1 MEQAKRPTPAYEGGQ
16 IIMMRSMFAGVA
28 GLRNHQLRLDVIGA
42 NIANVNT
49 VGFKRSRV
57 TFKDTMYQQMQGA
70 AAPRDN
76 RGGINPMQVGLGMQV
91 ASADVIHTS
100 SSPQSTGKTTDLCIQ
115 GDGYFIT
122 GDGLNRY
129 YTRAGTFDF
138 DPTGNYYNM
147 SNGQL
152 VMGYMADLETG
163 LINST
168 SDPVPIK
175 ITGDYQ
181 ISAPK
186 ATEKTT
192 LTGNIDLSLD
202 QKVLP
207 KSMTKTVFDSLGRAH
222 SLEFRFDRDN
232 VNLFGNLD
240 PAAPPAAATS
250 VKVKDSAGNE
260 VDLELTFTPP
270 AAPGSDQWTVSFAG
284 SGGETITPGTTTIDF
299 NHLERFDLAV
309 SGGVLT
315 EEVTLTLD
323 PRSLTQ
329 TSTAGSSTVNAST
342 HHGPGGWNI
351 TTFFNNLPTNGVD
364 TDSEAIAFTDTG
376 LVVYDAVNP
385 AIFTI
390 PTQTIPGPPP
400 AEDLN
405 ITVDFHGLTLYDAE
419 WTAWPETQDGYA
431 EGELRSYSI
440 DNTGTIIGS
449 YSNGQTQNIAQVALA
464 TFQNPA
470 GLQLIGEN
478 MYAQSVN
485 SGDANPSAPGVGGKG
500 FIVPGALEMS
510 NVDLAQEFTDMII
523 TQRGFQANSRIIST
537 SDEML
542 QELVNLKR

>member
-1 MEQAKRPTPAYEGGQ
+1 
-16 IIMMRSMFAGVA
+16 
-28 GLRNHQLRLDVIGA
+28 
-42 NIANVNT
+42 
-49 VGFKRSRV
+49 
-57 TFKDTMYQQMQGA
+57 
-70 AAPRDN
+70 
-76 RGGINPMQVGLGMQV
+76 
-91 ASADVIHTS
+91 
-100 SSPQSTGKTTDLCIQ
+100 
-115 GDGYFIT
+115 
-122 GDGLNRY
+122 
-129 YTRAGTFDF
+129 
-138 DPTGNYYNM
+138 
-147 SNGQL
+147 
-152 VMGYMADLETG
+152 
-163 LINST
+163 
-168 SDPVPIK
+168 
-175 ITGDYQ
+175 
-181 ISAPK
+181 
-186 ATEKTT
+186 
-192 LTGNIDLSLD
+192 
-202 QKVLP
+202 
-207 KSMTKTVFDSLGRAH
+207 
-222 SLEFRFDRDN
+222 
-232 VNLFGNLD
+232 
-240 PAAPPAAATS
+240 
-250 VKVKDSAGNE
+250 
-260 VDLELTFTPP
+260 
-270 AAPGSDQWTVSFAG
+270 
-284 SGGETITPGTTTIDF
+284 
-299 NHLERFDLAV
+299 
-309 SGGVLT
+309 
-315 EEVTLTLD
+315 
-323 PRSLTQ
+323 
-329 TSTAGSSTVNAST
+329 
-342 HHGPGGWNI
+342 GGWNI